1 MKRFIKSLTL
11 VALFASYCI
20 PSLAQAPSTEGKDF
34 WVTFLRAGDA
44 NSGASG
50 HGDPQEL
57 KLTISARE
65 ACIVTIQQEGVDD
78 IVLSVGDNSSTEI
91 GSNTTTAKD
100 INGRDRKL
108 TLNSCY
114 SYDNE
119 AKTKTAAHVTATKDI
134 SLFAGN
140 YRDKSFDAANI
151 LPTPALLD
159 DYLVQTYPPSDHEDK
174 PHGSHFAIVAVE
186 DGATTVDFN
195 LTAKTNKGNIGAQN
209 VTLKKGEVYYIWTG
223 KNAGD
228 EADLSGTTIKARNG
242 KKIAVFQGCVHTNI
256 PDHVRDRDHI
266 FSQAMPTAYWGTE
279 FGITASRKHRR
290 DIVAVMAINDGTE
303 VYINSDDGE
312 PVKVHTFDFTKD
324 KKQYWTFEIGE
335 NLAYCADMSDSKPG
349 SPFTGKLPAP
359 LIVDSSCYLTTSCPA
374 GVHLFM
380 VSNRYDNIV
389 PKVKDDTLVSDPAM
403 LWISPIEQVI
413 KEINFSTYS
422 TNQDSL
428 HFMNIVT
435 TTGNV
440 PSMKWNGQSIA
451 NHFHPLRG
459 TDNQYSFARILIQNG
474 HVDKNKRVNH
484 NLKGDQGFLAHVYG
498 YGQRESYAYSC
509 GSSTVQRSISFN
521 DLPLEIDSVSKTT
534 FCVNEEIEMR
544 LNIGNNDYQ
553 SVHWDYGDGVTYDSD
568 PNESSAEMRVSRHTY
583 TAPGWFD
590 LEVLAKY
597 INPCT
602 GKEYS
607 DTLGLRFRVNRPD
620 TIRHTGSDC
629 VDPDYTGKMT
639 ILDTVPY
646 GCDSIV
652 IIQKFLHYNS
662 AYDTTVYAEDYY
674 QLEDSVYTTSTV
686 VNDTILNRQLCDSV
700 ITWHINIVKCLGM
713 QFENKPEEQEICAGD
728 GNLDIPF
735 SYNRDGDHLNAYLC
749 LVKHDPTAEW
759 GYRLIDTTLIDV
771 VEKGEEGDRKLA
783 LVNLPISEWAP
794 GRYVGCILMED
805 ANCKIIKDGVE
816 VPSVEQSTALDIT
829 VKYPEDIMVFRFNNV
844 LAVYQK
850 GFGGNKG
857 YDFVAYQWY
866 LNGEEIDKQKNP
878 SAATSIFHSPEIF
891 TTGDEY
897 YVMLTEK
904 GKEPVPSCSF
914 FVPSAEELDD
924 YTPKQDG
931 ETANNAPQASKKV
944 INSRICVEF
953 EGRTYDMYGQRVK

>member
-1 MKRFIKSLTL
+1 MKKISKLL
-11 VALFASYCI
+11 VLAAFLVGWAL

-34 WVTFLRAGDA
+34 WVTFLRAAD
-44 NSGASG
+44 NN
-50 HGDPQEL
+50 PTEL
-57 KLTISARE
+57 KLTVSAKE
-65 ACIVTIQQEGVDD
+65 ACIVTIKQDGVDD
-78 IVLSVGDNSSTEI
+78 IVLSVAANSSTEI

-108 TLNSCY
+108 TQAKCY
-114 SYDNE
+114 SSTDGS
-119 AKTKTAAHVTATKDI
+119 ATSTAVHVIATKDI

-151 LPTPALLD
+151 LPTSALLD
-159 DYLVQTYPPSDHEDK
+159 DYLIQTYPPSDHEDK
-174 PHGSHFAIVAVE
+174 PQGSHFAIVAVE
-186 DGATTVDFN
+186 DGETTIDYTLTATT
-195 LTAKTNKGNIGAQN
+195 TKEAIGAHN
-209 VTLKKGEVYYIWTG
+209 VTLKKGQVWYVWTG
-223 KNAGD
+223 LNKD
-228 EADLSGTTIKARNG
+228 DPADLSGTAVKARNG
-242 KKIAVFQGCVHTNI
+242 KKIAVFQGCPHTNV
-256 PDHVRDRDHI
+256 PNHVRDRDHL

-290 DIVAVMAINDGTE
+290 DIVAVMAINDGTQ
-303 VYINSDDGE
+303 VYINSEDGE
-312 PVKVHTFDFTKD
+312 PELVHTFDFTKD

-335 NLAYCADMSDSKPG
+335 YLAYCADNEG
-349 SPFTGKLPAP
+349 QSPSHGKLPAP
-359 LIVDSSCYLTTSCPA
+359 LVVDSSCFLTTSCPA

-380 VSNRYDNIV
+380 VSNRYDNVV
-389 PKVKDDTLVSDPAM
+389 PRVNSDTLVSDPAM

-413 KEINFSTYS
+413 KEINFATYK
-422 TNQDSL
+422 TQQAKF

-435 TTGNV
+435 ATGNV
-440 PSMKWNGQSIA
+440 PAMKWNGQSIA
-451 NHFHPLRG
+451 SHFHPLRG
-459 TDNQYSFARILIQNG
+459 SQDYSFARIEIENG
-474 HVDKNKRVNH
+474 NH

-498 YGQRESYAYSC
+498 YGERESYAYSC

-534 FCVNEEIEMR
+534 FCVNEEIEMK

-568 PNESSAEMRVSRHTY
+568 PNTSSAEMRVSRHTY
-583 TAPGWFD
+583 TAPGWYD

-629 VDPDYTGKMT
+629 VDPDYTGEMT

-662 AYDTTVYAEDYY
+662 AYDTAVYAEDFYV
-674 QLEDSVYTTSTV
+674 LHGITYTTSTV
-686 VNDTILNRQLCDSV
+686 VKDTVLNRQLCDSV

-713 QFENKPEEQEICAGD
+713 QFENKPKQQEICAGD
-728 GNLDIPF
+728 GNLDVPF
-735 SYNRDGDHLNAYLC
+735 TYNRDGAHLNAYMC
-749 LVKHDPTAEW
+749 LVKHDPSAQW

-783 LVNLPISEWAP
+783 VVNLPISEWAP
-794 GRYVGCILMED
+794 GRYVVCILMED
-805 ANCKIIKDGVE
+805 ANCKITKEGVE
-816 VPSVEQSTALDIT
+816 VPAIEQSTALDIT

-914 FVPSAEELDD
+914 FVPDNLDD
-924 YTPKQDG
+924 YYPKQDG

-953 EGRTYDMYGQRVK
+953 DGRTYDMYGQRVK

>member
-1 MKRFIKSLTL
+1 MKKISKLL
-11 VALFASYCI
+11 VLAAFLVGWAL

-34 WVTFLRAGDA
+34 WVTFLRADA
-44 NSGASG
+44 
-50 HGDPQEL
+50 DTPEEL
-57 KLTISARE
+57 KLTLSARE
-65 ACIVTIQQEGVDD
+65 ACTALIENPTTGFRREVTIPDKDNNFAVQEV
-78 IVLSVGDNSSTEI
+78 IPKNH
-91 GSNTTTAKD
+91 
-100 INGRDRKL
+100 
-108 TLNSCY
+108 CY
-114 SYDNE
+114 SSNNDALTY
-119 AKTKTAAHVTATKDI
+119 TAVHVTATKDI
-134 SLFAGN
+134 SLFGGN
-140 YRDKSFDAANI
+140 YRNKSFDAANI
-151 LPTPALLD
+151 LPTEALLD
-159 DYLVQTYPPSDHEDK
+159 DYLIQTYPASDHENK
-174 PHGSHFAIVAVE
+174 EQGSHFAIVAVE
-186 DGATTVDFN
+186 DGETIVDFN
-195 LTAKTNKGNIGAQN
+195 LTTSANVPGKSNTGNFI
-209 VTLKKGEVYYIWTG
+209 TLKKGQVCYVWTG
-223 KNAGD
+223 KNKD
-228 EADLSGTTIKARNG
+228 DISDLSGSSIRARNG
-242 KKIAVFQGCVHTNI
+242 KKIAVFQGCPHTNV
-256 PDHVRDRDHI
+256 PDRVRNRDHI

-279 FGITASRKHRR
+279 FGITSSLLRRR
-290 DIVAVMAINDGTE
+290 DIVAVMAINDGTQ
-303 VYINSDDGE
+303 VYINNEDGE
-312 PVKVHTFDFTKD
+312 PELVHTFNFNSSDPQERKH
-324 KKQYWTFEIGE
+324 YWTFELGQYT
-335 NLAYCADMSDSKPG
+335 AYCNSAE
-349 SPFTGKLPAP
+349 SPYNGKLAAP
-359 LIVDSSCYLTTSCPA
+359 LVVDSSCYITTSCPA
-374 GVHLFM
+374 GVHLIM
-380 VSNRYDNIV
+380 ASNRYDL
-389 PKVKDDTLVSDPAM
+389 PTPDTPEPDSDPAL

-413 KEINFSTYS
+413 KEINFATYDKGIN
-422 TNQDSL
+422 T
-428 HFMNIVT
+428 HYVNIVT
-435 TTGNV
+435 PTANVPNMTCDGNSIQQYFLPVFGKEDYSYARIPITTG
-440 PSMKWNGQSIA
+440 G
-451 NHFHPLRG
+451 
-459 TDNQYSFARILIQNG
+459 
-474 HVDKNKRVNH
+474 H
-484 NLKGDQGFLAHVYG
+484 NLKGTLGFIAHVYG
-498 YGQRESYAYSC
+498 YGEKASYAYSC

-534 FCVNEEIEMR
+534 FCVNEEIEMK

-568 PNESSAEMRVSRHTY
+568 PNTSSAEMRVSRHTY
-583 TAPGWFD
+583 TAPGWYD

-629 VDPDYTGKMT
+629 VDPDYTGEMT

-662 AYDTTVYAEDYY
+662 AYDTAVYAEDFYV
-674 QLEDSVYTTSTV
+674 LHGITYTTSTV
-686 VNDTILNRQLCDSV
+686 VKDTVLNRQLCDSV

-713 QFENKPEEQEICAGD
+713 QFENKPKEQEICAGD
-728 GNLDIPF
+728 GNLDVPF
-735 SYNRDGDHLNAYLC
+735 TYNRDGDHLNAYLC
-749 LVKHDPTAEW
+749 LVKHDPSAQW

-783 LVNLPISEWAP
+783 IVNLPISEWAP

-805 ANCKIIKDGVE
+805 ANCKITKEGVE
-816 VPSVEQSTALDIT
+816 VPALEQSTALDIT
-829 VKYPEDIMVFRFNNV
+829 VKYPENIMVFRFNNV

-914 FVPSAEELDD
+914 FVPDNLDD
-924 YTPKQDG
+924 YYPKQDG

-953 EGRTYDMYGQRVK
+953 DGRTYDMYGQRVK

>member
-20 PSLAQAPSTEGKDF
+20 PSWAQAPSTEGKDF
-34 WVTFLRAGDA
+34 WVTFLRAADA
-44 NSGASG
+44 DKNASG

-186 DGATTVDFN
+186 NGETTVDLN
-195 LTAKTNKGNIGAQN
+195 LTAKSQKGNIGTQTI
-209 VTLKKGEVYYIWTG
+209 TLTQGQVWYVWTG
-223 KNAGD
+223 KNKDDA
-228 EADLSGTTIKARNG
+228 ADLSGTTVKARDG
-242 KKIAVFQGCVHTNI
+242 KKIAVFQGCPHTNV
-256 PDHVRDRDHI
+256 PDRVRDRDHL
-266 FSQAMPTAYWGTE
+266 FSQAMPTAYWGSE
-279 FGITASRKHRR
+279 FAITSSRKHRR

-303 VYINSDDGE
+303 VYINSEDGE
-312 PVKVHTFDFTKD
+312 PQLVHTFNFNSSAPQERKH
-324 KKQYWTFEIGE
+324 YWTFEIGE
-335 NLAYCADMSDSKPG
+335 YLAYCADNEG
-349 SPFTGKLPAP
+349 QSPSHGQLPPP
-359 LIVDSSCYLTTSCPA
+359 LIVDSSCYITTSCPA

-389 PKVKDDTLVSDPAM
+389 PKVNDDTLISDPAM

-435 TTGNV
+435 ATGNV
-440 PSMKWNGQSIA
+440 PTMKWNGQSIKEY
-451 NHFHPLRG
+451 FHPLRG
-459 TDNQYSFARILIQNG
+459 NDDYSFARIEIQTG
-474 HVDKNKRVNH
+474 HVDKDKRINH

-509 GSSTVQRSISFN
+509 GSSTIQRSISFN
-521 DLPLEIDSVSKTT
+521 DTPLEIDSISKTS
-534 FCVNEEIEMR
+534 FCVDEEIEMK

-568 PNESSAEMRVSRHTY
+568 PDAPNSEKKMSTHTY
-583 TAPGWFD
+583 TSPGWYD
-590 LEVLAKY
+590 LKVTAVY
-597 INPCT
+597 RNPCT
-602 GKEYS
+602 GTQHT
-607 DTLGLRFRVNRPD
+607 DPLGLRFYVSRPD

-629 VDPDYTGKMT
+629 VAEDYTGEMV
-639 ILDTVPY
+639 ILDTMTY
-646 GCDSIV
+646 GCDSVV
-652 IIQKFLHYNS
+652 ITQKFLHRNS
-662 AYDTTVYAEDYY
+662 SYEYSVTAEDAYT
-674 QLEDSVYTTSTV
+674 LRDSTYTTSTDV
-686 VNDTILNRQLCDSV
+686 TWTTRNSNNCDST
-700 ITWHINIVKCLGM
+700 ITCHIQIVKCLNM
-713 QFENKPEEQEICAGD
+713 QIENKPDQQFTCAGQ
-728 GNLDIPF
+728 NMEIPF
-735 SYNRDGDHLNAYLC
+735 SYSRDGGHLNAYLYK
-749 LVKHDPTAEW
+749 VIQDPTSPL
-759 GYRLIDTTLIDV
+759 GYRLIDKTQVTIE
-771 VEKGEEGDRKLA
+771 EKGESEGRKHGLIS
-783 LVNLPISEWAP
+783 LPVNTWRP
-794 GRYVGCILMED
+794 GYYVGCIQMED
-805 ANCKIIKDGVE
+805 ANCKITEGGIE
-816 VPSVEQSTALDIT
+816 QPAIEQSTALNLTI
-829 VKYPEDIMVFRFNNV
+829 KYPENIIAFKFNNV
-844 LAVYQK
+844 LAVYQS

-866 LNGEEIDKQKNP
+866 RNNEKIDALKNP
-878 SAATSIFHSPEIF
+878 SAATSIYHSEEIF
-891 TTGDEY
+891 TSGDEY
-897 YVMLTEK
+897 YVVLTES
-904 GKEPVPSCSF
+904 GKDPLASCSF
-914 FVPSAEELDD
+914 TVPDDLDD
-924 YTPKQDG
+924 YNVKKEDTTTQEYNDDN
-931 ETANNAPQASKKV
+931 TANKKM
-944 INSRICVEF
+944 IDNRICVEI
-953 EGRTYDMYGQRVK
+953 EGRIYDMYGQRVK

>member
-34 WVTFLRAGDA
+34 WVTFLRADGDK
-44 NSGASG
+44 
-50 HGDPQEL
+50 PEEL
-57 KLTISARE
+57 KLTISAQK
-65 ACIVTIQQEGVDD
+65 ACTAVIENPTTGYRKE
-78 IVLSVGDNSSTEI
+78 LSIADNSAVQEVI
-91 GSNTTTAKD
+91 PKAH
-100 INGRDRKL
+100 
-108 TLNSCY
+108 CY
-114 SYDNE
+114 SSDN
-119 AKTKTAAHVTATKDI
+119 TALTYTALHVTAKENV

-140 YRDKSFDAANI
+140 YRNKSFDAANI
-151 LPTPALLD
+151 LPTDALLD
-159 DYLVQTYPPSDHEDK
+159 DYLIQTYPASDHDNAKDSSK
-174 PHGSHFAIVAVE
+174 PKPQGSHFAIVAVE
-186 DGATTVDFN
+186 DGTTVVDYTPTVKAN
-195 LTAKTNKGNIGAQN
+195 GKTGPQQIE
-209 VTLKKGEVYYIWTG
+209 LKKGQVCYVWTG
-223 KNAGD
+223 ESSNANPD
-228 EADLSGTTIKARNG
+228 DYDLSGTVVKAQGG
-242 KKIAVFQGCVHTNI
+242 KKIAVFQGCPHTNV
-256 PDHVRDRDHI
+256 PYLVRNRDHL

-279 FGITASRKHRR
+279 FGITSSLLRRR
-290 DIVAVMAINDGTE
+290 DIVAVMAINDGTQ
-303 VYINSDDGE
+303 VYINNEDGE
-312 PVKVHTFDFTKD
+312 PELVHTFNFNSSDPQERKH
-324 KKQYWTFEIGE
+324 YWTFELGQYT
-335 NLAYCADMSDSKPG
+335 AYCNSAE
-349 SPFTGKLPAP
+349 SPYNGKLAAP
-359 LIVDSSCYLTTSCPA
+359 LVVDSSCYITTSCPA
-374 GVHLFM
+374 GVHLIM
-380 VSNRYDNIV
+380 ASNRYDLADPNQDE
-389 PKVKDDTLVSDPAM
+389 PDSDPAL

-413 KEINFSTYS
+413 KEINFATYDKGIN
-422 TNQDSL
+422 T
-428 HFMNIVT
+428 HYVNIVT
-435 TTGNV
+435 PTANVPNMTCDGNSIQQYFLPVFGKEDYSYARIPITTG
-440 PSMKWNGQSIA
+440 G
-451 NHFHPLRG
+451 
-459 TDNQYSFARILIQNG
+459 
-474 HVDKNKRVNH
+474 H
-484 NLKGDQGFLAHVYG
+484 NLKGTLGFIAHVYG
-498 YGQRESYAYSC
+498 YGEKASYAYSC

-583 TAPGWFD
+583 TAPGWYD
-590 LEVLAKY
+590 LRVLAKY

-602 GKEYS
+602 GQPFN

-713 QFENKPEEQEICAGD
+713 KIENKPEEQEICAGD

-783 LVNLPISEWAP
+783 IVNLPISEWAP

-816 VPSVEQSTALDIT
+816 VPAIEQSTALDIT
-829 VKYPEDIMVFRFNNV
+829 IKYPENIMVFRFNNV

-878 SAATSIFHSPEIF
+878 SAATSIFHSEEIF
-891 TTGDEY
+891 TPGDEY

-953 EGRTYDMYGQRVK
+953 DGRTYDMYGQRVK

>member
-1 MKRFIKSLTL
+1 MKRIIKSLTL

-20 PSLAQAPSTEGKDF
+20 PSWAQAPSTEGQDF
-34 WVTFLRAGDA
+34 WVTFLKGNRNTSDKTT
-44 NSGASG
+44 
-50 HGDPQEL
+50 L
-57 KLTISARE
+57 TLTISALE
-65 ACIVTIQQEGVDD
+65 ACEVTIENPNTGFSYTVN
-78 IVLSVGDNSSTEI
+78 VADNSST
-91 GSNTTTAKD
+91 D
-100 INGRDRKL
+100 ISTDDKL
-108 TLNSCY
+108 NMASCY
-114 SYDNE
+114 SE
-119 AKTKTAAHVTATKDI
+119 VSEQAKYTALHVTSKKPI

-140 YRDKSFDAANI
+140 YRKASFDATNV
-151 LPTPALLD
+151 LPTVALLD
-159 DYLVQTYPPSDHEDK
+159 DYLIQTYPASDHEGK
-174 PHGSHFAIVAVE
+174 PQGSHFAIIAVE
-186 DGATTVDFN
+186 DGETTIDYHLTTATESG
-195 LTAKTNKGNIGAQN
+195 KTGDQTI
-209 VTLKKGEVYYIWTG
+209 TLKKGQAWYVWTG
-223 KNAGD
+223 KNSGD
-228 EADLSGTTIKARNG
+228 VSDLSGTTIKARDG
-242 KKIAVFQGCVHTNI
+242 KKIAVFQGCSHTNL
-256 PDHVRDRDHI
+256 PTLARDRDHLVT
-266 FSQAMPTAYWGTE
+266 QAMPTAYWGTE
-279 FGITASRKHRR
+279 FGITASRNHRR

-303 VYINSDDGE
+303 VYINNEDGE
-312 PVKVHTFDFTKD
+312 PELVHTFNFAKEP
-324 KKQYWTFEIGE
+324 KHYWTFEIGE
-335 NLAYCADMSDSKPG
+335 YTAYCTDSDS
-349 SPFTGKLPAP
+349 PFFGKLPAP
-359 LIVDSSCYLTTSCPA
+359 EVVDSSCFLTTSCPA

-380 VSNRYDNIV
+380 VSNRYDEPTNVHNSDAIN
-389 PKVKDDTLVSDPAM
+389 DPAM

-422 TNQDSL
+422 TLHDSL
-428 HFMNIVT
+428 HYMNIVT
-435 TTGNV
+435 ATSNV
-440 PSMKWNGQSIA
+440 PSMKWNGQNIA
-451 NHFHPLRG
+451 NHFHPMRG
-459 TDNQYSFARILIQNG
+459 TENEYSFARILIQNG
-474 HVDKNKRVNH
+474 HVDKDKRVNH

-534 FCVNEEIEMR
+534 FCVNEEIEMK

-568 PNESSAEMRVSRHTY
+568 PNTSSAEMRVSRHTY
-583 TAPGWFD
+583 TAPGWYD

-629 VDPDYTGKMT
+629 VDPDYTGEMT

-662 AYDTTVYAEDYY
+662 AYDTAVYAEDFYV
-674 QLEDSVYTTSTV
+674 LHGITYTTSTV
-686 VNDTILNRQLCDSV
+686 VKDTVLNRQLCDSV

-713 QFENKPEEQEICAGD
+713 QFENKPKQQEICAGD
-728 GNLDIPF
+728 GNLDVPF
-735 SYNRDGDHLNAYLC
+735 TYNRDGAHLNAYMC
-749 LVKHDPTAEW
+749 LVKHDPTAQW

-783 LVNLPISEWAP
+783 VVNLPISEWAP
-794 GRYVGCILMED
+794 GRYVVCILMED
-805 ANCKIIKDGVE
+805 ANCKITKEGVE
-816 VPSVEQSTALDIT
+816 VPAIEQSTALDIT

-914 FVPSAEELDD
+914 FVPDNLDD
-924 YTPKQDG
+924 YYPKQDG

-953 EGRTYDMYGQRVK
+953 DGRTYDMYGQRVK

>member
-1 MKRFIKSLTL
+1 MKKISKLLVLAAFLVGWSL
-11 VALFASYCI
+11 

-34 WVTFLRAGDA
+34 WVTFLQWNQDA
-44 NSGASG
+44 KSEAKRER
-50 HGDPQEL
+50 EL
-57 KLTISARE
+57 KLTISAVNE
-65 ACIVTIQQEGVDD
+65 CDVKIVNPTTGFSRDVH
-78 IVLSVGDNSSTEI
+78 VPANSSVEEVVSK
-91 GSNTTTAKD
+91 GDGNENNEK
-100 INGRDRKL
+100 
-108 TLNSCY
+108 SCY
-114 SYDNE
+114 IMTDEE
-119 AKTKTAAHVTATKDI
+119 ALYRALHVTSTENI

-140 YRDKSFDAANI
+140 YLDKSFDAANV
-151 LPTPALLD
+151 LPTAALLD
-159 DYLVQTYPPSDHEDK
+159 DYLIQTYPPSDHENK
-174 PHGSHFAIVAVE
+174 PNGSHFAIVAVE
-186 DGATTVDFN
+186 NGETTVDLN
-195 LTAKTNKGNIGAQN
+195 LTAKSQKGNIGTQTI
-209 VTLKKGEVYYIWTG
+209 TLKQGQVWYVWTG
-223 KNAGD
+223 KNKDDA
-228 EADLSGTTIKARNG
+228 ADLSGTTVKARYG
-242 KKIAVFQGCVHTNI
+242 KKIAVFQGCPHTNV
-256 PDHVRDRDHI
+256 PDRVRDRDHL

-279 FGITASRKHRR
+279 FAITSSRRHRR

-303 VYINSDDGE
+303 VYINSEDGE
-312 PVKVHTFDFTKD
+312 PVKVHTFDFNSSDPQERKH
-324 KKQYWTFEIGE
+324 YWTFEIGE
-335 NLAYCADMSDSKPG
+335 YLAYCADDEAPSYGTD
-349 SPFTGKLPAP
+349 GKLPAP
-359 LIVDSSCYLTTSCPA
+359 LVVDSSCYLTTSCPA

-380 VSNRYDNIV
+380 VSNRYDNVV
-389 PKVKDDTLVSDPAM
+389 PKVSGDTLVDDPAM

-413 KEINFSTYS
+413 KEINFATYK
-422 TNQDSL
+422 TQQAKF

-435 TTGNV
+435 PTADINDMVWTDQ
-440 PSMKWNGQSIA
+440 NGDKHNIA
-451 NHFHPLRG
+451 EHFHPVRG
-459 TDNQYSFARILIQNG
+459 TDNEYSNKYSFARIEIQHG
-474 HVDKNKRVNH
+474 NH
-484 NLKGDQGFLAHVYG
+484 NLKGKTGFLAHVYG
-498 YGQRESYAYSC
+498 YGERESYAYSC

-534 FCVNEEIEMR
+534 FCVNEEIEMK

-568 PNESSAEMRVSRHTY
+568 PNTSSAEMRVSRHTY
-583 TAPGWFD
+583 TAPGWYD

-629 VDPDYTGKMT
+629 VDPDYTGEMT

-662 AYDTTVYAEDYY
+662 AYDTAVYAEDFYV
-674 QLEDSVYTTSTV
+674 LHGITYTTSTV
-686 VNDTILNRQLCDSV
+686 VKDTVLNRQLCDSV

-713 QFENKPEEQEICAGD
+713 QFENKPKEQEICAGD
-728 GNLDIPF
+728 GNLDVPF
-735 SYNRDGDHLNAYLC
+735 SYNRDGAHLNAYLC
-749 LVKHDPTAEW
+749 LVKHDPTAQW

-783 LVNLPISEWAP
+783 VVNLPISEWAP
-794 GRYVGCILMED
+794 GRYVVCIIMED
-805 ANCKIIKDGVE
+805 ANCKITKEGVE
-816 VPSVEQSTALDIT
+816 VPAIEQSTALDIT

-914 FVPSAEELDD
+914 FVPDNLDD
-924 YTPKQDG
+924 YYPKQDG

-953 EGRTYDMYGQRVK
+953 DGRTYDMYGQRVK